1 MFDALIRLLALPLT
15 WFYNLTGN
23 YVIALVMYSILIKI
37 ALFPFGIKQQKGMV
51 KQAKM
56 RPKEMAIRKR
66 YAGRTDQKTQMKL
79 QEDLQKLYQEEGYN
93 PLSGCGPMLIQLPII
108 MVLWRIIYEPLKF
121 IMGMSQDLCNKIAE
135 VAGGQANNQIMF
147 LETIKEKFGDFASIV
162 IGEGDSAEKFSSF
175 FADADAYEKFFESFK
190 LFGIDL
196 IRVPNNA
203 LEAIKGGTVENWAEV
218 IILLAIPV
226 LVFLSQWL
234 STKIIRKFSYQPVQ
248 DAQAASSMKIME
260 FVMPLMTLFFAFNLS
275 GLLGIYW
282 IINSILSMVQ
292 QIVLKKLYPTPVFTE
307 EDYKAAE
314 KAMNGKLKPAKKA
327 SSGEKKKNPRSL
339 HHIDDDDDEEET
351 PAPAPKKDKPKA
363 NPLIEPAKVK
373 DDNEDKDENDKEGN

>member
-1 MFDALIRLLALPLT
+1 MLDALIRLLALPLT

-37 ALFPFGIKQQKGMV
+37 ALFPFGIKQQKGMI

-79 QEDLQKLYQEEGYN
+79 NEDLQKLWQEEGYN

-121 IMGMSQDLCNKIAE
+121 IMGMSQELCVKIAE
-135 VAGGQANNQIMF
+135 VAGGQSNNQIMF
-147 LETIKEKFGDFASIV
+147 LETIKDKFGDFASIV
-162 IGEGDSAEKFSSF
+162 IGEGDGAEKFSSF
-175 FADADAYEKFFESFK
+175 FADAGAFDTFFESFK
-190 LFGIDL
+190 LFGINL
-196 IRVPNNA
+196 IRVPGNA
-203 LEAIKGGTVENWAEV
+203 LEAVKGGNVENWAEV

-234 STKIIRKFSYQPVQ
+234 STKIIRKLSYQPVQ

-282 IINSILSMVQ
+282 IINSVLSMVQ
-292 QIVLKKLYPTPVFTE
+292 QLILKVMYPMPVFTE
-307 EDYKAAE
+307 EDYKEAE
-314 KAMNGKLKPAKKA
+314 KAMNGKLKPAKKPA
-327 SSGEKKKNPRSL
+327 GTKKRNPNSL
-339 HHIDDDDDEEET
+339 HHIDDDDDEDET
-351 PAPAPKKDKPKA
+351 PAPAPKADKPKA

-373 DDNEDKDENDKEGN
+373 DNDNEDKEDKEGN